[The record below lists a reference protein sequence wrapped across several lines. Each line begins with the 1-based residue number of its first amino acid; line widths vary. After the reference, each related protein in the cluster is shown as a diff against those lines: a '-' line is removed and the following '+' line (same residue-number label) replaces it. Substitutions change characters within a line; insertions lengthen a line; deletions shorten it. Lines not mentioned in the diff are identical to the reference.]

1 MIKDNSYSTK
11 LRALSK
17 DYSQKRLEISEYRSK
32 RRVILNKIDKD
43 LNGVKKEKIVD
54 IDKNKD
60 ALKLKKQ
67 VNSFDEVSIIMKTIA
82 FFKK

>member
-60 ALKLKKQ
+60 TLKLKKQ